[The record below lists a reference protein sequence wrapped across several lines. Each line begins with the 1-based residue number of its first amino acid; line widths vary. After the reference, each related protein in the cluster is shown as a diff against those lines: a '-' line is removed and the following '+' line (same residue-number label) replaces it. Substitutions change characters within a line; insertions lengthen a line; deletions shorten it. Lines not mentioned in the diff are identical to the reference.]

1 MDNIQSNEDA
11 RKNRG
16 MTPKTL
22 VKFMISTCF
31 ARISSLDFER
41 MDRMKV
47 PLKKMLLNERKS
59 HPGEDEKYD
68 RLDEII
74 DGFFEYIKNPK
85 IIEKIKNNVLTK
97 AQLEELILSD
107 VANLPKRKYDMSDL
121 YREDLI
127 AVYASG
133 STKRKSE
140 FIDKKG
146 QAHEY
151 YDSTGRKIIIT
162 DVGQIVYEEWGGIH
176 ASLSV
181 YLIQKQLDNGSFS
194 NDLVCSSIAISQ
206 MHIPKY
212 KEAVLEEL
220 LSDEN
225 INNGKVG
232 PYIGRISREN
242 KQNLQDL
249 PHTERQNANGYL
261 YRIDDEYVLEYD
273 ATEITAVIE
282 AVRNIN
288 TRRKFTEKFMNLSSG
303 NGGHYRSQFE
313 TRHDDTSKGNHD
325 GHEEL

>member
-1 MDNIQSNEDA
+1 MDNIQSNNCEK
-11 RKNRG
+11 KNRG

-22 VKFMISTCF
+22 VKFIISTCF

-41 MDRMKV
+41 MCRMKE

-85 IIEKIKNNVLTK
+85 IIEKIKSNRLTK
-97 AQLEELILSD
+97 AQLEELILTD

-121 YREDLI
+121 YRNDLI
-127 AVYASG
+127 AVDVSG
-133 STKRKSE
+133 SLKRKAE

-146 QAHEY
+146 QTHEY
-151 YDSTGRKIIIT
+151 IDSKSRKIIIT
-162 DVGQIVYEEWGGIH
+162 NIGQIVYEEWGGIR

-181 YLIQKQLDNGSFS
+181 YRIQKQFDDGRVS
-194 NDLVCSSIAISQ
+194 NDFVCSSIAISQ

-212 KEAVLEEL
+212 REAVLGEL

-225 INNGKVG
+225 IHKGKVG
-232 PYIGRISREN
+232 PYIGRISREK
-242 KQNLQDL
+242 KQNVQDL
-249 PHTERQNANGYL
+249 PHTQKQNANRYS

-273 ATEITAVIE
+273 ATELTAVIE
-282 AVRNIN
+282 TVRNIN
-288 TRRKFTEKFMNLSSG
+288 TRRKFAEKFMNLSSG
-303 NGGHYRSQFE
+303 DGEYYRGQF
-313 TRHDDTSKGNHD
+313 
-325 GHEEL
+325 